1 MAKKQFKAESKRLL
15 GLMINSIYTN
25 NEIFLRE
32 LISNASDALDKRY
45 YLSLTSQTDKVNKKD
60 LTIEIIRNEVERTLT
75 IKDTGIGMT
84 KEEMENNLGTIARS
98 GSADF
103 KDQLEKA
110 TNKIDIIGQ
119 FGVGFYSAFMV
130 AKKVTVISRHAN
142 EDSAHEWVSSGED
155 GYTIRDIDNQ
165 PIGTTIILELKDDTK
180 EENYSKY
187 LQEYTIRELVQKYS
201 DYVRY
206 PINMEVEKSIPDPTE
221 EGKSILT
228 KEIET
233 LNSMI
238 PLWKKNKNK
247 IKKED
252 YDEFYK
258 SKFSDWK
265 EPQKVL
271 HYSVEGNLAYTAL
284 LFIPSEVPYN
294 FYNTNYESG
303 IQLYSKGVFILDNA
317 KELLPERYRFIKGLV
332 DSDDISLNISRE
344 ILQQDR
350 QVKALANSLSKKI
363 HNALVEMLENERE
376 EYEKFFHN
384 FGVNLKY
391 DIYKSYGTSASDL
404 QDLLLFYVNKD
415 GKYETLKEYVANMK
429 EEQKDIYYAC
439 GSTVEE
445 IEQLPALSKLKEKG
459 YEILYLT
466 DAVDEFMLTMMNQYD
481 GKPFR
486 SVTKGD
492 LDLENEEEK
501 KEREKK
507 TEKNKDL
514 LEAMKEALKDHVKE
528 VRISS
533 RLTDDPV
540 CIVAEEGMS
549 LEMERILSN
558 DPMNPGVKASKI
570 LEINPNHEIFTTL
583 QKKYKENPSSIN
595 DYAQVLYDLA
605 LLIQGL
611 PIDNPVEYAK
621 KITNLMVEAS
631 K

>member
-1 MAKKQFKAESKRLL
+1 M
-15 GLMINSIYTN
+15 
-25 NEIFLRE
+25 
-32 LISNASDALDKRY
+32 
-45 YLSLTSQTDKVNKKD
+45 
-60 LTIEIIRNEVERTLT
+60 
-75 IKDTGIGMT
+75 
-84 KEEMENNLGTIARS
+84 
-98 GSADF
+98 
-103 KDQLEKA
+103 
-110 TNKIDIIGQ
+110 
-119 FGVGFYSAFMV
+119 
-130 AKKVTVISRHAN
+130 
-142 EDSAHEWVSSGED
+142 
-155 GYTIRDIDNQ
+155 
-165 PIGTTIILELKDDTK
+165 
-180 EENYSKY
+180 
-187 LQEYTIRELVQKYS
+187 
-201 DYVRY
+201 
-206 PINMEVEKSIPDPTE
+206 
-221 EGKSILT
+221 
-228 KEIET
+228 
-233 LNSMI
+233 
-238 PLWKKNKNK
+238 
-247 IKKED
+247 
-252 YDEFYK
+252 
-258 SKFSDWK
+258 
-265 EPQKVL
+265 
-271 HYSVEGNLAYTAL
+271 EGNLAYTAL

-429 EEQKDIYYAC
+429 EDQKDIYYAC

-514 LEAMKEALKDHVKE
+514 LEAMKESLKDHVKE

-570 LEINPNHEIFTTL
+570 LEINPNHKIFTTL

>member
-228 KEIET
+228 KEVET

-415 GKYETLKEYVANMK
+415 DKYETLKEYVANMK
-429 EEQKDIYYAC
+429 EDQKDIYYAC

>member
-1 MAKKQFKAESKRLL
+1 MEKKQFKAESKRLL

-60 LTIEIIRNEVERTLT
+60 LTIEIIRDEVERTLT

-155 GYTIRDIDNQ
+155 GYTIHDIDNQ

-247 IKKED
+247 
-252 YDEFYK
+252 
-258 SKFSDWK
+258 
-265 EPQKVL
+265 
-271 HYSVEGNLAYTAL
+271 
-284 LFIPSEVPYN
+284 
-294 FYNTNYESG
+294 
-303 IQLYSKGVFILDNA
+303 
-317 KELLPERYRFIKGLV
+317 R
-332 DSDDISLNISRE
+332 
-344 ILQQDR
+344 
-350 QVKALANSLSKKI
+350 
-363 HNALVEMLENERE
+363 
-376 EYEKFFHN
+376 
-384 FGVNLKY
+384 
-391 DIYKSYGTSASDL
+391 
-404 QDLLLFYVNKD
+404 
-415 GKYETLKEYVANMK
+415 
-429 EEQKDIYYAC
+429 
-439 GSTVEE
+439 
-445 IEQLPALSKLKEKG
+445 
-459 YEILYLT
+459 
-466 DAVDEFMLTMMNQYD
+466 
-481 GKPFR
+481 
-486 SVTKGD
+486 
-492 LDLENEEEK
+492 
-501 KEREKK
+501 
-507 TEKNKDL
+507 
-514 LEAMKEALKDHVKE
+514 
-528 VRISS
+528 
-533 RLTDDPV
+533 
-540 CIVAEEGMS
+540 
-549 LEMERILSN
+549 
-558 DPMNPGVKASKI
+558 
-570 LEINPNHEIFTTL
+570 
-583 QKKYKENPSSIN
+583 
-595 DYAQVLYDLA
+595 
-605 LLIQGL
+605 
-611 PIDNPVEYAK
+611 
-621 KITNLMVEAS
+621 
-631 K
+631 